1 MPLIKSSRLWEI
13 IWEGRKII
21 LAITLVSLALGLFFE
36 KTRGSYWVTTVPLV
50 ISPSGEQGSPDFN
63 YEHYYALQASDTLT
77 DSLEEWLKTAP
88 VRGGAQS
95 DSKANFHSSSWSF
108 WEKNGWSVKKKAP
121 QLVEVTFFTGSD
133 REAGL
138 IEKSLKSKVNDF
150 LTSFNQTG
158 KPYFS
163 LTNSSSSVEFQAPR
177 WSIICLASVLWGI
190 LLGIIV
196 VLEKENLRSR
206 EKTSL

>member
-1 MPLIKSSRLWEI
+1 MDLIKSSRLWQI

-21 LAITLVSLALGLFFE
+21 LVITLISLALGLFLE
-36 KTRGSYWVTTVPLV
+36 KTRSPYWVATVPLV

-63 YEHYYALQASDTLT
+63 YEHYYSLQASDTLT
-77 DSLEEWLKTAP
+77 DSLEEWLKTPP
-88 VRGGAQS
+88 VREGAQA
-95 DSKANFHSSSWSF
+95 DSKANFRSSSWGF
-108 WEKNGWSVKKKAP
+108 WENNGWSVKKKAP

-133 REAGL
+133 RDAGL
-138 IEKSLKSKVNDF
+138 IEKSLKNKVNEF

-177 WSIICLASVLWGI
+177 WSVISLLSILWGI

-196 VLEKENLRSR
+196 VLERENLRTGRQSP
-206 EKTSL
+206 K

>member
-1 MPLIKSSRLWEI
+1 MKSSQLWQI

-21 LAITLVSLALGLFFE
+21 VVIALISLALGLFLE
-36 KTRGSYWVTTVPLV
+36 STRSPYWVATVPLV
-50 ISPSGEQGSPDFN
+50 ISTSGEQGSPDFN
-63 YEHYYALQASDTLT
+63 YEHYYSLGASDTLT
-77 DSLEEWLKTAP
+77 DSLEEWLKTPA
-88 VRGGAQS
+88 VRESAQAE
-95 DSKANFHSSSWSF
+95 SKANFHSSSWSF

-121 QLVEVTFFTGSD
+121 QLVEVTIFTGSD

-138 IEKSLKSKVNDF
+138 IEKSLKNKVNEF

-177 WSIICLASVLWGI
+177 WSVICLLSILWGI
-190 LLGIIV
+190 LIGIII
-196 VLEKENLRSR
+196 VLERENLRR
-206 EKTSL
+206 RP